1 MSFFFKKIEVS
12 DDVSV
17 SDVSV
22 VIQYVYRRHFTKS
35 YHKIT
40 APAPCPVCFS
50 ILEAL
55 KPVCVTEADGV
66 GWVLGTWVSG
76 RPSVLLTAVPSWA
89 PAAVHMACAM
99 WHVADSLRPH
109 GLYPAGSSVHG
120 ALQARIRSGLPC
132 PPPGDLPD
140 PGIKATSPALAG
152 GCFTTEP
159 PGKP

>member
-1 MSFFFKKIEVS
+1 MTLHEKLPQDNGSS
-12 DDVSV
+12 SL
-17 SDVSV
+17 
-22 VIQYVYRRHFTKS
+22 
-35 YHKIT
+35 
-40 APAPCPVCFS
+40 PVCFS

-89 PAAVHMACAM
+89 PARVQMACAM
-99 WHVADSLRPH
+99 WHVANSLRPR

-120 ALQARIRSGLPC
+120 ALQARICSGLPC

-159 PGKP
+159 PGNPMKPHGIHSMIQWMLAI